1 MTDERKVQLGVEV
14 DSTGARKG
22 FEDVTRSAKKAGAD
36 VAQAVKPASQAVDGI
51 GAGGAAAAQK
61 VDRATQSMIA
71 SIQRTTA
78 AAEAGERGTAK
89 YFETLAAQRGISSDA
104 LRPYLQQLDAARAK
118 QDAATTSMDRMSAA
132 ASFVR
137 SALGGMV
144 AAFSVSAI
152 AAWAQGVVSAAS
164 ALDDLADATG
174 SSVSELSKLTNI
186 ARVSGTD
193 FGTIDQA
200 IKKLAVGIAGVDEES
215 SKAGKAL
222 AAIGVSAKDP
232 AQALNE
238 IALKF
243 AGYADGANKAA
254 LAVAIFGK
262 TGANL
267 LPVLK
272 DIAENQDIAATV
284 TAKQARD
291 AEDLEKA
298 WRRLAVEATTFK
310 NALLNDVV
318 PALRDTIAGF
328 NDAKRSGLG
337 FIDSVLIGGLAGYQ
351 DASGIATAVKR
362 ARDEVDKLAQSA
374 KKYEGWVAK
383 PWWAPSEKDI
393 ADAERRLNALLSIQK
408 RANQAALDADPS
420 SDLAARAGALPQ
432 APRVPGGNE
441 AKQQIADYA
450 DEIAKLNDEML
461 RATGADGGYTR
472 YAAAWR
478 QFAKDAAAGKATNT
492 AQVVALLNTAK
503 AADDTAKGIKAAD
516 IALQDFT
523 AAEKA
528 ANEEAKKA
536 DQALERWNESVAERV
551 KQLKIEQATLGMTA
565 TEARIYAVQM
575 ELARAKTDGTTETIR
590 LLNEELDRLEM
601 KAAGEATK
609 KVADEWQKA
618 ADSISNSLTDALLR
632 GFEDG
637 KGFAKNFVDTVYNLF
652 RTLVLRP
659 VIQAIVAPVAGG
671 IGTMFSGTAGAS
683 GGGSMLGSAGSLM
696 SGFGAFGSGASIS
709 MSNIGS
715 LGLIEGSL
723 ANFANIG
730 GQLSAGSIMPA
741 LGMAMPYVAA
751 AVGIG
756 MLVKGILDSNRG
768 GPKTG
773 GFGASGLIGA
783 LPGSDGGR
791 WFTPNGADA
800 QVTQLATTVGKT
812 FRDTLQALGGIG
824 VGGFAFGYDTDPQ
837 GTAPNRLHAGAY
849 VNGQMVYDSPLSDL
863 GRDDAALQAAL
874 ELESKRALL
883 AALQASDLPQQI
895 AAVFDSVA
903 AGGASATTIDNLL
916 AFGNA
921 MKVVIDAIG
930 GDVAADAQAAWET
943 SQRTTVQV
951 LADMGAEVIR
961 LAGAMDGSVESMQAL
976 AGATHDYRDAVTQTL
991 VAIRNIKAA
1000 AQEMFA
1006 ATGQSIQLFGK
1017 SPTQL
1022 YDYYMADAAE
1032 ASALLE
1038 TESDPVNAQALAT
1051 RINNDINAAFSAL
1064 PDNQKGLMQPLLLDY
1079 LFGPDG
1085 AGGVNAFVQ
1094 GQLDRIWGEV
1104 DASTASPFAA
1114 ANAALDG
1121 AAQKFTGAAN
1131 NSVAAANTILQ
1142 AANINL
1148 QAANINL
1155 QASQTPV
1162 RAFVVANE
1170 VGG

>member
-1 MTDERKVQLGVEV
+1 MTDERKAQLGVEV

-36 VAQAVKPASQAVDGI
+36 VAQAVKPAAQAVDGI

-118 QDAATTSMDRMSAA
+118 QDAAATSMDRMGAA

-174 SSVSELSKLTNI
+174 SSVSELSRLTNI

-272 DIAENQDIAATV
+272 DIAENQGIAATV

-298 WRRLAVEATTFK
+298 WRRLAVESTTLK
-310 NALLNDVV
+310 DALLTNVV
-318 PALRDTIAGF
+318 PALETTISSF
-328 NDAKRSGLG
+328 NTAKAAGLG
-337 FIDSVLIGGLAGYQ
+337 FF
-351 DASGIATAVKR
+351 DA
-362 ARDEVDKLAQSA
+362 
-374 KKYEGWVAK
+374 
-383 PWWAPSEKDI
+383 
-393 ADAERRLNALLSIQK
+393 LSITGSHT
-408 RANQAALDADPS
+408 LDGIVKSLSEARK
-420 SDLAARAGALPQ
+420 DLAAMQQGAKKAPGFLPDWMKITDADVAAAKQKVEALEQIYARLAKSALAADPNSDAGARAGGALGQ
-432 APRVPGGNE
+432 APKLPGGNE

-461 RATGADGGYTR
+461 RLTGADGGYTR

-478 QFAKDAAAGKATNT
+478 QFAKDVAAGKATNT
-492 AQVVALLNTAK
+492 AQVVALLDTAK
-503 AADDTAKGIKAAD
+503 AADDVAKGIKAAD

-523 AAEKA
+523 AAEKS

-551 KQLKIEQATLGMTA
+551 KQLKIEQETLGMTA

-637 KGFAKNFVDTVYNLF
+637 KGFAKNFIDTLYNMF

-671 IGTMFSGTAGAS
+671 ITGALGFAGNAAAS
-683 GGGSMLGSAGSLM
+683 TGPSIGGFGSM
-696 SGFGAFGSGASIS
+696 FGAFGGNFGGGFSGALT
-709 MSNIGS
+709 NIGVE
-715 LGLIEGSL
+715 GLIGGT
-723 ANFANIG
+723 ATNFAGIGGALSAGNIG
-730 GQLSAGSIMPA
+730 GA
-741 LGMAMPYVAA
+741 LGMAMPYIGA
-751 AVGIG
+751 AVAIG
-756 MLVKGILDSNRG
+756 MAVKGILDSKRG

-773 GFGASGLIGA
+773 GFASSGLIGD

-800 QVTQLATTVGKT
+800 SVQALANTTASAFKA
-812 FRDTLQALGGIG
+812 TLQALGGTG
-824 VGGFAFGYDTDPQ
+824 AGGFAFGFDSDPE
-837 GTAPNRLHAGAY
+837 GRASNRLHAGAY
-849 VNGQMVYDSPLSDL
+849 VNGQQVYDAPLSDL

-895 AAVFDSVA
+895 AAVFDSVS

-930 GDVAADAQAAWET
+930 GDVAADAQAAWEA
-943 SQRTTVQV
+943 SQRTTVQM

-991 VAIRNIKAA
+991 VSIRNIKAA

-1022 YDYYMADAAE
+1022 YDFYMGDAAE

-1038 TESDPVNAQALAT
+1038 TESDPVKAQALAT
-1051 RINNDINAAFSAL
+1051 RINNDLNAAFNAL
-1064 PDNQKGLMQPLLLDY
+1064 PDSQKGLMQPLLLDY

-1094 GQLDRIWGEV
+1094 SQLDRIWGEV

-1121 AAQKFTGAAN
+1121 AASKFVSAAD
-1131 NSVAAANTILQ
+1131 NSVT

-1148 QAANINL
+1148 QASQNNL
-1155 QASQTPV
+1155 QASQNNLRASQTPV

>member
-1 MTDERKVQLGVEV
+1 MTDERKAQLGVEV

-36 VAQAVKPASQAVDGI
+36 VAQAVKPAAQAVDGI

-118 QDAATTSMDRMSAA
+118 QDAATTSLGALGTA
-132 ASFVR
+132 LGFVR
-137 SALGGMV
+137 TAMLALGPLWV
-144 AAFSVSAI
+144 ANEVLNFVSNTL
-152 AAWAQGVVSAAS
+152 SAAS

-174 SSVSELSKLTNI
+174 SSVSELSRLTNI

-298 WRRLAVEATTFK
+298 WRRLGVESTTLK
-310 NALLNDVV
+310 NALLDNVV
-318 PALRDTIAGF
+318 PGLAAVITSFNLAKAAGF
-328 NDAKRSGLG
+328 GFFEAVTKAGQYDLIKTQSQIAQIDAEIRKSQRMADDYAARGMKAPQETIEKKIAELQRQSAFLQ
-337 FIDSVLIGGLAGYQ
+337 SVLNTLI
-351 DASGIATAVKR
+351 TKMPER
-362 ARDEVDKLAQSA
+362 TPQSA
-374 KKYEGWVAK
+374 
-383 PWWAPSEKDI
+383 
-393 ADAERRLNALLSIQK
+393 
-408 RANQAALDADPS
+408 
-420 SDLAARAGALPQ
+420 LPE

-441 AKQQIADYA
+441 AKQQVADYA

-478 QFAKDAAAGKATNT
+478 QFMKDVAAGKATNT
-492 AQVVALLNTAK
+492 AQVVALLDTAK
-503 AADDTAKGIKAAD
+503 AADDLAKSIKDTSAQWEAYERYVKNANDEDNKAAD
-516 IALQDFT
+516 AKL
-523 AAEKA
+523 A
-528 ANEEAKKA
+528 ANMAIKEQNEALR
-536 DQALERWNESVAERV
+536 LEHE
-551 KQLKIEQATLGMTA
+551 TLGMT
-565 TEARIYAVQM
+565 TS
-575 ELARAKTDGTTETIR
+575 ARAKYIVQMKLDAAIAREDANAVALLTEQLD
-590 LLNEELDRLEM
+590 LLSQQAADSAAL
-601 KAAGEATK
+601 KASEAWK
-609 KVADEWQKA
+609 QA
-618 ADSISNSLTDALLR
+618 ADSISDSLTDALLR

-637 KGFAKNFVDTVYNLF
+637 KGFAKNFIDTLYNMF

-671 IGTMFSGTAGAS
+671 ITGALGFAGNAAAS
-683 GGGSMLGSAGSLM
+683 TGSSIGGFGSM
-696 SGFGAFGSGASIS
+696 FGAFGGNFGGGFSGALT
-709 MSNIGS
+709 NIGVE
-715 LGLIEGSL
+715 GLIGGT
-723 ANFANIG
+723 ATNFAGIGGALSAGNIG
-730 GQLSAGSIMPA
+730 GA
-741 LGMAMPYVAA
+741 LGMAMPYIGA
-751 AVGIG
+751 AVAIG
-756 MLVKGILDSNRG
+756 MAVKGILDSKRG

-773 GFGASGLIGA
+773 GFASSGLIGD

-800 QVTQLATTVGKT
+800 SVQALANTTASAFKT
-812 FRDTLQALGGIG
+812 TLQALGGTG
-824 VGGFAFGYDTDPQ
+824 AGGFAFGFDSDPE
-837 GTAPNRLHAGAY
+837 GRAPNRLHAGAY
-849 VNGQMVYDSPLSDL
+849 VNGQQVYDAPLSDL

-895 AAVFDSVA
+895 AAAFDSVS

-930 GDVAADAQAAWET
+930 GDVAADAQTAWEA
-943 SQRTTVQV
+943 SQRTTVQM

-961 LAGAMDGSVESMQAL
+961 LAGAMDGSVTSMQNL
-976 AGATHDYRDAVTQTL
+976 ATATTDYRSAVTQTL
-991 VAIRNIKAA
+991 VAIKNIKSAVA
-1000 AQEMFA
+1000 EMFG
-1006 ATGQSIQLFGK
+1006 ATGESIRLFGK
-1017 SPTQL
+1017 TPTQL
-1022 YDYYMADAAE
+1022 YDYYMGDAETARG
-1032 ASALLE
+1032 LLA
-1038 TESDPVNAQALAT
+1038 TEKDPARAQALAT
-1051 RINNDINAAFSAL
+1051 RINNDLNMAFNSL
-1064 PDNQKGLMQPLLLDY
+1064 PEGQKGVMQPLLLEY

-1085 AGGVNAFVQ
+1085 AGGINAFVQ
-1094 GQLDRIWGEV
+1094 TQLDRIWGEV
-1104 DASTASPFAA
+1104 DAGTADPFAA

-1121 AAQKFTGAAN
+1121 AAVKFSSAADNSVTAAN
-1131 NSVAAANTILQ
+1131 RALDAANINYQ
-1142 AANINL
+1142 AAQINL
-1148 QAANINL
+1148 QAA
-1155 QASQTPV
+1155 QTPV
-1162 RAFVVANE
+1162 VAVVRPVSE